1 MMTSKDTSTPPIKVD
16 KNPSSTPG
24 GLKVSEEKIYVTVRV
39 RPLSEKEQMINEEI
53 VWECSDDHT
62 ILFKN
67 APHERLNTYTF
78 DKVFGPACS
87 TEKVYEEGVKDVAL
101 SSLTGI
107 NATIF
112 AYGQT
117 SSGKTFTMKGITKSA
132 INDIYKHIEN
142 NPERDFI
149 IKISALEIYNETVM
163 DLLNPETGPLRL
175 LDDPERGT
183 VIDKLVEE
191 IPKDCQELQHFINL
205 CEAQRQVGETI
216 LNDSSSRSHQIL
228 RLTVESS
235 VRENMECIK
244 SYIATLNFVDLAGS
258 ERALQT
264 LSSGTRL
271 KEGSHI
277 NRSLLTLTTV
287 IRKLSGGRRGHI
299 PYRDS
304 KLTRILQTSLGGNAR
319 TAIICTMSPALGHAE
334 QSRNT
339 LLFAGSAKE
348 VTNRASVNMVVS
360 ERQLVKHLQKE
371 VARLEAECLRSP
383 ETPLTSS
390 NILLMEKDLR
400 IKQLEMEVEAMKH
413 QRDIAQS
420 HVIELQRK
428 AQQNNMGMDFF
439 KSPSGIV
446 KCLSFSGEK
455 RSKKIAKVSAKTP
468 VTIVQEIQK
477 LEQMQKQLAEE
488 AKGVLDVLHKEV
500 TCHRLGSQDAAE
512 TILKLLAEVNVTQIH
527 NRNDEVGGIFM
538 KHSSDVNLKE
548 KITQLNTQGS
558 AIFSLEQQLEKVQKS
573 IDQLVLS
580 QPSIESSPISN
591 TESRKKKMLPFALH
605 NNVIRQ
611 KKENFPCSPLSSS
624 EKVTERE
631 IENRDPEN
639 DGLVQHIDATPTKG
653 NSNDGAFSGDNTP
666 GNGQSSSVSVK
677 KMQKMFK
684 NAFENNYQSIKAY
697 VVDLKERIE
706 KLRYQKELLVS
717 RVLALEANEDVECE
731 MEAHDSLSSWHLDF
745 EDKRKQIIMLWHL
758 CHISIVHR
766 TQFYLLFTGDSA
778 DQTYMEVELNRL
790 TWLEQYLAELGNASP
805 ALLGDQPANYVFSS
819 VKALKQERESLAKK
833 VNSQLTP
840 EEREMLYRKWEIPLD
855 GKQRRRLQL
864 VDKLWS
870 DPKDMQ
876 HAQESAEVV
885 AKLLGFFEDK
895 DHISK
900 EMFTLSFVPP
910 VDKKSWLPGWN
921 AITNFLHL

>member
-1 MMTSKDTSTPPIKVD
+1 MTSKDPCTPPVEAVKD
-16 KNPSSTPG
+16 PLSTPG
-24 GLKVSEEKIYVTVRV
+24 GVKVSEEKIYVTVRV
-39 RPLSEKEQMINEEI
+39 RPLTEKEKMANEEI
-53 VWECSDDHT
+53 AWQCSDDHT
-62 ILFKN
+62 ILLKN
-67 APHERLNTYTF
+67 APHERLNTYAF
-78 DKVFGPACS
+78 DKVFSPACL

-101 SSLTGI
+101 SALTGI

-117 SSGKTFTMKGITKSA
+117 SSGKTYTMRGITKSA
-132 INDIYKHIEN
+132 ISDIYKHIAN

-149 IKISALEIYNETVM
+149 IKICAMEIYNETVM
-163 DLLNPETGPLRL
+163 DLLNPETGALRL
-175 LDDPERGT
+175 LDDPEKGT
-183 VIDKLVEE
+183 VVDKLVEE
-191 IPKDCQELQHFINL
+191 IPKDCQELQHFINI

-216 LNDSSSRSHQIL
+216 LNDASSRSHQIL

-235 VRENMECIK
+235 VRENMECVK

-258 ERALQT
+258 ERASQT

-319 TAIICTMSPALGHAE
+319 TAIICTMSPALSHAE

-348 VTNRASVNMVVS
+348 VTNKARVNMVVS

-371 VARLEAECLRSP
+371 VARLEAERLRSP
-383 ETPLTSS
+383 ETPLSCSKTV
-390 NILLMEKDLR
+390 LMEKDLR

-413 QRDIAQS
+413 QRDVAQS

-428 AQQNNMGMDFF
+428 AQPSNMGMDLFQ
-439 KSPSGIV
+439 SPRGIV
-446 KCLSFSGEK
+446 KCLSFSGGK
-455 RSKKIAKVSAKTP
+455 KSKKIARVSVKTP
-468 VTIVQEIQK
+468 LTIAHDIQM
-477 LEQMQKQLAEE
+477 LELLQKQLAEE
-488 AKGVLDVLHKEV
+488 AKSVLDVLRKEV
-500 TCHRLGSQDAAE
+500 ICHRFGSQDAAE
-512 TILKLLAEVNVTQIH
+512 TLLKLLAEFNETQIN
-527 NRNDEVGGIFM
+527 NRIDEVGSISM
-538 KHSSDVNLKE
+538 NHNIDVNLKE
-548 KITQLNTQGS
+548 TITQLNTQGS
-558 AIFSLEQQLEKVQKS
+558 AILSLEQQLETVQKS
-573 IDQLVLS
+573 IDQLMLC
-580 QPSIESSPISN
+580 QPSFESSPTSN

-605 NNVIRQ
+605 NNFNRQ
-611 KKENFPCSPLSSS
+611 NKENFPCSLRSSS

-631 IENRDPEN
+631 AWSCDPEN
-639 DGLVQHIDATPTKG
+639 DVLHNIDTTPKSN
-653 NSNDGAFSGDNTP
+653 NSDGVFSGVRTP

-677 KMQKMFK
+677 KMQMMFK

-697 VVDLKERIE
+697 VIDLKERIE

-717 RVLALEANEDVECE
+717 RVLALEANEDAECE
-731 MEAHDSLSSWHLDF
+731 MHVHDSLSSWHLDF

-766 TQFYLLFTGDSA
+766 TQFYLLFTGDPA
-778 DQTYMEVELNRL
+778 DQIYMEVELNRL

-805 ALLGDQPANYVFSS
+805 ALLGDQPANYVSS
-819 VKALKQERESLAKK
+819 SIKALKQERESLAKK
-833 VNSQLTP
+833 VNSHLTP
-840 EEREMLYRKWEIPLD
+840 DEREMLYTKWEIPLD

-876 HAQESAEVV
+876 HVQESADIV
-885 AKLLGFFEDK
+885 AKLLGFLDAT

-900 EMFTLSFVPP
+900 EMFALTFVPP
-910 VDKKSWLPGWN
+910 VDKKPWLPGWN